1 MEVIKTRPVIA
12 TWWGAEV
19 KYGLKIAPVRVVAI
33 TAKTI
38 TYLDMFDEER
48 RRTIHGI
55 WDNYYPTF
63 EEAKAFCIRELEVLE
78 DKARRVLGRVESD
91 RQILSELTSESF
103 DKTDDKPI

>member
-12 TWWGAEV
+12 TWWVAEV

-33 TAKTI
+33 TATTI
-38 TYLDMFDEER
+38 TYLDMFDKER
-48 RRTIHGI
+48 RRAIHGI

-63 EEAKAFCIRELEVLE
+63 PTFEEARAFCIRELE
-78 DKARRVLGRVESD
+78 VLGRVESD